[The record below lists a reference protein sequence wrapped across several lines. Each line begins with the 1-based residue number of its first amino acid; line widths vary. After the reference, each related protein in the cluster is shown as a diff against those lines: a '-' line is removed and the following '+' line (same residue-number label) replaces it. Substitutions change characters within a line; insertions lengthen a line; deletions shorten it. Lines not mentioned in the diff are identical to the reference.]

1 MSRFQRL
8 VDGWNTYQAQRIYR
22 RGMRKCLAA
31 LADDSPVTE
40 AERRRHD
47 EMVAAEM
54 ERALAKRIAG

>member
-8 VDGWNTYQAQRIYR
+8 VDGWNTHQATRIFK

-31 LADDSPVTE
+31 LADDSPVSE

-54 ERALAKRIAG
+54 ERALVKRLAG

>member
-8 VDGWNTYQAQRIYR
+8 VDGWNTYQATRIYR

-47 EMVAAEM
+47 ELVAAEM
-54 ERALAKRIAG
+54 ERAMRQRLAG